1 MNILKSLSIL
11 VLTAF
16 TTAAFAQDPTVATD
30 KNLEVANFDE
40 YKTFTFADHIN
51 QAESDMFFLGDDLL
65 KTQIKDEVKSEL
77 QALGYEHVEGN
88 EADLLVNFRI
98 LEGDTEMTGWVDN
111 FADENYWGP
120 MEMRKEAIGLEPSAE
135 VKEPGDART
144 YQLDKGTLLIQ
155 MVDVDQGIQIW
166 KGYASGVIKKTD
178 AVDIEDGK
186 IARAVELIFDEYNFS
201 ASAK

>member
-1 MNILKSLSIL
+1 
-11 VLTAF
+11 
-16 TTAAFAQDPTVATD
+16 
-30 KNLEVANFDE
+30 
-40 YKTFTFADHIN
+40 
-51 QAESDMFFLGDDLL
+51 
-65 KTQIKDEVKSEL
+65 
-77 QALGYEHVEGN
+77 LGYEHVEGN